1 MLTVVAPS
9 VSLNDSNLDPLED
22 SLLLS
27 SVDQY
32 DDPST
37 VLKKFLFRLLIELH
51 DAGTLSFKSEE
62 YFQKVARA
70 YNLHASCVISPTS
83 ALIYFQR
90 SHHLSPT
97 SSETYTIRIRNGL
110 NFSKLE
116 KLDTLCWMI
125 CGKNKLTLD
134 EALVELK
141 NITAAPPMSV
151 FITLCLSVVYLSCSF
166 SALFI

>member
-1 MLTVVAPS
+1 MLPVVAPY

-27 SVDQY
+27 SADQY

-37 VLKKFLFRLLIELH
+37 ILKKFLFRLLIELH

-62 YFQKVARA
+62 NFQKVARA
-70 YNLHASCVISPTS
+70 YSLHASCIISPTS
-83 ALIYFQR
+83 AIIYFQR

-97 SSETYTIRIRNGL
+97 TAETYTIRIRNGL

-125 CGKNKLTLD
+125 CGRKRLSLE
-134 EALVELK
+134 EAVIELK
-141 NITAAPPMSV
+141 NITAAPSMSV
-151 FITLCLSVVYLSCSF
+151 SLTLLSS
-166 SALFI
+166 